1 MSDTVWQLN
10 DNFVVLDIEG
20 VLNMLSNEGFQEL
33 SRLHELAASLDT
45 SVL

>member
-1 MSDTVWQLN
+1 VSDTMWQLN

-20 VLNMLSNEGFQEL
+20 ILNMLSNEGFREL
-33 SRLHELAASLDT
+33 SRLRELAASLDT